1 MPTPTSLPI
10 TEPSTG
16 AAPPGAGLRLA
27 RSAAAAMAV
36 LAGGA
41 LAWQGGPAGL
51 AGLVVA
57 SAVVPWLLRGIAGG
71 RSGGHPGDNAAALDE
86 PAVSG
91 GRVGAEVMVAQVV
104 PVWGKQLDVTRDAA
118 ADGLGKLLETFANM
132 SGTLG
137 TLASQL
143 DQGSPTLDAGAIEGV
158 LTEGSAGHAAIAALM
173 APSRR
178 AFAQRDAA
186 VAELSHCAD
195 ALTELRQ
202 LGRQAREVGKHTR
215 LVAFN
220 ASIEA
225 NRGSGQGGQH
235 NDSGSQAVANETRML
250 AGRMAEIGEQVERLV
265 ARLDKTL
272 SPARLHAEINDTPP
286 EELQL
291 ELELR
296 ARESLNA
303 LMAGLGGAIHGSVE
317 ARAAASALQ
326 AQIEDTF
333 VMFQFG
339 DRISQM
345 LQIVSNDMQSFGRW
359 VHANPYATQSD
370 AAEWL
375 ANLEQSYTMDE
386 QRSQHHG
393 NVHIDRGSEV
403 EFF

>member
-1 MPTPTSLPI
+1 
-10 TEPSTG
+10 
-16 AAPPGAGLRLA
+16 
-27 RSAAAAMAV
+27 
-36 LAGGA
+36 
-41 LAWQGGPAGL
+41 
-51 AGLVVA
+51 
-57 SAVVPWLLRGIAGG
+57 
-71 RSGGHPGDNAAALDE
+71 
-86 PAVSG
+86 
-91 GRVGAEVMVAQVV
+91 V
-104 PVWGKQLDVTRDAA
+104 PVWGEQLDVTRDAA

-143 DQGSPTLDAGAIEGV
+143 DGGRPTLDAGAIEGV
-158 LTEGSAGHAAIAALM
+158 LSEGSPGHAAIASLM

-186 VAELSHCAD
+186 VAELSRCAD
-195 ALTELRQ
+195 AVIELRQ

-225 NRGSGQGGQH
+225 NRGSGGS
-235 NDSGSQAVANETRML
+235 DSGSQAVAN
-250 AGRMAEIGEQVERLV
+250 EIGEQVERLV
-265 ARLDKTL
+265 AQLDKTL
-272 SPARLHAEINDTPP
+272 SPARLHAEISDTPP

-303 LMAGLGGAIHGSVE
+303 LMAGLGGAMHGSVE

-326 AQIEDTF
+326 SQIEDTF

-345 LQIVSNDMQSFGRW
+345 LQIVSTDMQNFGRW

-370 AAEWL
+370 AADWL

>member
-10 TEPSTG
+10 TETSTG
-16 AAPPGAGLRLA
+16 VAPPGNGSRIA
-27 RSAAAAMAV
+27 RSVAATLGV

-41 LAWQGGPAGL
+41 LAWQGGLTGL

-57 SAVVPWLLRGIAGG
+57 STVLPCMLRGFVGG
-71 RSGGHPGDNAAALDE
+71 LADGSPGKPVMALDE
-86 PAVSG
+86 PVVSG

-118 ADGLGKLLETFANM
+118 AEGLNKLLETFANM
-132 SGTLG
+132 SSTLG
-137 TLASQL
+137 TLANQL
-143 DQGSPTLDAGAIEGV
+143 DHGSPTLDAGAIEGV
-158 LTEGSAGHAAIAALM
+158 LSEGSPGHAAIGALM

-178 AFAQRDAA
+178 AFEQRDAA
-186 VAELSHCAD
+186 VAELSRCAD
-195 ALTELRQ
+195 TVAELRQ

-225 NRGSGQGGQH
+225 NRGSGGS
-235 NDSGSQAVANETRML
+235 DSGSQAVANETRML
-250 AGRMAEIGEQVERLV
+250 ASRMAEIGEQLERLMS
-265 ARLDKTL
+265 RLDRTL
-272 SPARLHAEINDTPP
+272 SPARLHAEISDTPP
-286 EELQL
+286 EELRL

-303 LMAGLGGAIHGSVE
+303 LMAGLGGAMHGSVE
-317 ARAAASALQ
+317 VRAAASSLQ

-339 DRISQM
+339 DRVSQM
-345 LQIVSNDMQSFGRW
+345 LQIVGNDMQNFGRW

-370 AAEWL
+370 AADWL
-375 ANLEQSYTMDE
+375 ANLEKTYTMDE

-393 NVHIDRGSEV
+393 NVRIDRGSEI